1 VLELLVCHVAQ
12 MTVFIGDRRRF
23 AVEVGDWTGPVLR
36 RVDLWAAGQWL
47 TCDDNMAFIPQFRV
61 AVADSADRLRAG
73 HGAPLP
79 FAGSSAVA
87 THRRLVAGTGREE
100 HDDRVRRRFRVFD
113 RWGPTTD
120 NLTAF
125 VFRDGDRL
133 EFTGQFWRAEHL
145 REHPEHVGTVFT
157 LEIQAAEVTAALDD
171 LLAALDRHGG
181 RQL

>member
-1 VLELLVCHVAQ
+1 
-12 MTVFIGDRRRF
+12 MTVFFGDRRRF
-23 AVEVGDWTGPVLR
+23 AVEVGDWAGPAVR
-36 RVDLWAAGQWL
+36 RVDLWAADQWL
-47 TCDDNMAFIPQFRV
+47 TCDDNMAFAPQFRI

-79 FAGSSAVA
+79 FAGLPAIA

-100 HDDRVRRRFRVFD
+100 HDDLMRRRFRIFD

-133 EFTGQFWRAEHL
+133 EFTWQFWREEHL
-145 REHPEHVGTVFT
+145 RNHPEHVGTVFT
-157 LEIQAAEVTAALDD
+157 LEIQAAEVTAVLDD
-171 LLAALDRHGG
+171 LIAALDRSSGSPWSG
-181 RQL
+181 DGVA